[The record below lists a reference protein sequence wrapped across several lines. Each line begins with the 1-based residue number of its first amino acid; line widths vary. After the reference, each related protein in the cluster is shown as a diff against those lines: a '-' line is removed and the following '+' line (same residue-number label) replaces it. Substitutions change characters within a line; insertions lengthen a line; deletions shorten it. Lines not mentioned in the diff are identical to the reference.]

1 MAGPKVLLC
10 AGDRYPNGRRPHIE
24 IDVDSHKLIEMERRD
39 FSETPNTVL
48 RRLLELGES
57 EEQTNSPPVAEAASM
72 SGAWTGKGVTLPAGT
87 QLRMEYRGQQ
97 HFGVIENASWIV
109 DSKKYNSPSA
119 AAGGTART
127 KAGTRP
133 SLDGWK
139 YWWVK
144 RPSDHGWRFLNALR
158 KSI

>member
-1 MAGPKVLLC
+1 MASM
-10 AGDRYPNGRRPHIE
+10 RSIE
-24 IDVDSHKLIEMERRD
+24 IDFDIHRRIEAERRN

-48 RRLLELGES
+48 RRLLGLGES
-57 EEQTNSPPVAEAASM
+57 DEPAQERPSSAGTLAN
-72 SGAWTGKGVTLPAGT
+72 GAWTGKGVTLPAET

-97 HFGVIENASWIV
+97 HFGVIEDASWVV
-109 DSKKYNSPSA
+109 DGKKYNSPSA

-139 YWWVK
+139 YWLVK
-144 RPSDHGWRFLNALR
+144 RPGDEGWVSLGALR
-158 KSI
+158 KLV